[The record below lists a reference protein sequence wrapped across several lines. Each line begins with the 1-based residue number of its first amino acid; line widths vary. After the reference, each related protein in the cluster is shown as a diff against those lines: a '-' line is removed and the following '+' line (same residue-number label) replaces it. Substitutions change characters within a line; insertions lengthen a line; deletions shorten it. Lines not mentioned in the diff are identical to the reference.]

1 MKYSKI
7 IEVNQLLLTEEVIQE
22 YKRPQS
28 YEKAKQQALSIAIRR
43 WQIIP
48 KALSGE
54 NGWQHTEPHL
64 KLIVR

>member
-28 YEKAKQQALSIAIRR
+28 YEKAKQALSIAIRR
-43 WQIIP
+43 W
-48 KALSGE
+48 
-54 NGWQHTEPHL
+54 
-64 KLIVR
+64 

>member
-7 IEVNQLLLTEEVIQE
+7 IEVNQLLSTEEIIQE

-28 YEKAKQQALSIAIRR
+28 YEKAKQRALSLAVER

-48 KALSGE
+48 KALSDE
-54 NGWQHTEPHL
+54 DGWQHAESHL
-64 KLIVR
+64 KMIFR